1 MDKISIHDT
10 HDGCL
15 SFDLKDLL
23 TAIGQPALEAY
34 WTIGS
39 VERAGESLDVT
50 GKAIRLVE
58 ALAAS
63 SERIMGYRLQRVAA
77 DIHQTIW
84 GEFKGYETSTASM
97 YWIIVIAFDSTW
109 FEVHSSNA
117 ALLGRLKA
125 KFKNTLQPAW
135 S

>member
-1 MDKISIHDT
+1 MDKIYIRDT
-10 HDGCL
+10 DDDCL

-50 GKAIRLVE
+50 GKDIRLIE

-63 SERIMGYRLQRVAA
+63 GERIMGYRLQKIAA

-97 YWIIVIAFDSTW
+97 PWIILIAFDSTW
-109 FEVHSSNA
+109 FEVHSSDA
-117 ALLGRLKA
+117 ALLARLKA
-125 KFKNTLQPAW
+125 KFKNTLPPAW